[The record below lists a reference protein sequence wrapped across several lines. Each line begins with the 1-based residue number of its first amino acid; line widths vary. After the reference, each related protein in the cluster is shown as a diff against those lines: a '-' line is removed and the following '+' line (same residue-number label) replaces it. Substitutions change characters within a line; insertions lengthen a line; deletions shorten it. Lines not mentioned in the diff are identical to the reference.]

1 MSPLAPITSSRWPAA
16 RAVRYLTRRQLAAAV
31 PAARAHARA
40 SLHTP
45 QRSQAFAVLSRLI
58 SEQHHRQAAAE
69 LW

>member
-45 QRSQAFAVLSRLI
+45 HAHRRSRCS
-58 SEQHHRQAAAE
+58 AA
-69 LW
+69 